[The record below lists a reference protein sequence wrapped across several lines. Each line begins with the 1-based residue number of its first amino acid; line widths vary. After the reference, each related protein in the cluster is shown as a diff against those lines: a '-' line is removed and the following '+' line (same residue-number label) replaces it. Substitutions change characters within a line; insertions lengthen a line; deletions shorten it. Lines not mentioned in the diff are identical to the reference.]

1 MKIYYMDEK
10 ENKLFDFQTL
20 QKVLNMNKSKLYRAL
35 GELNGIEV
43 VRYKNQFL
51 YHENTLFMLMREKLI
66 ERIERSNDGY

>member
-1 MKIYYMDEK
+1 MDEK

-35 GELNGIEV
+35 GDLNGVEV

-51 YHENTLFMLMREKLI
+51 YYENTLFMLMREKLI
-66 ERIERSNDGY
+66 ERIERS

>member
-1 MKIYYMDEK
+1 MDEK

-35 GELNGIEV
+35 GELSDIEV

-66 ERIERSNDGY
+66 ERIERS